1 MYSFTLEKKMTIS
14 IKRLF
19 IVAFLAFVLVSCVV
33 ISIIS
38 AFSITKIGT
47 ASAVNQAS
55 TVVEKALEILN
66 GDEFERISKEMN
78 PNDEKA
84 ENMRAELLRL
94 AKSTSCQYLYS
105 MIPKTDSVYTYVM
118 DVEAGIRNE
127 EHFTEMGTEEDI
139 SSWGTPP
146 KKTFRDGS
154 INHTKLEHHSEW
166 GWQISVYGAIKNSK
180 GKIIGLIGCDYNV
193 DYIIRMTKK
202 QVLLISLMG
211 LISVIL
217 GVSTVYIFSNF
228 LFGALDKITDAMETV
243 SKGNADLTQRIPE
256 QKSTELSSLA
266 KSCNNVIERLSYLIG
281 ELQNQSNILKD
292 SGVTLN
298 KSMGTH
304 IQNIGYA
311 TKMISDIEDKIA
323 SQQGKITSVSDSIVE
338 FESQISHLN
347 TKIISQSDAIEQAS
361 SAVEQISANIKQ
373 VNKNVTLISTD
384 YSVLNEK
391 SIEGNKLQQDVSER
405 IEQIAKQ
412 SANLNEAN
420 MAISGIAEQ
429 TNLLAMNAAIEAA
442 HAGELGK
449 GFSVVADE
457 IRALAETATTQ
468 SNAISELLDGIA
480 TAIKGIVE
488 SSQKSSKAFENVGSK
503 IIEMDGLMKEIQLG
517 MEEENAGV
525 NDILE
530 TVKTI
535 DGTTSAITEASE
547 TMKKESA
554 NIASQISELKK
565 TADDTHMQ
573 SVEVLGDMMEINAG
587 AVEASEASTKNTNA
601 ADQIID
607 MIIGFKIQ

>member
-1 MYSFTLEKKMTIS
+1 MTIS

-19 IVAFLAFVLVSCVV
+19 IMAFLAFVLVSCVV

-266 KSCNNVIERLSYLIG
+266 KSCNNVIERLSYL
-281 ELQNQSNILKD
+281 NR
-292 SGVTLN
+292 
-298 KSMGTH
+298 GT
-304 IQNIGYA
+304 
-311 TKMISDIEDKIA
+311 SE
-323 SQQGKITSVSDSIVE
+323 
-338 FESQISHLN
+338 
-347 TKIISQSDAIEQAS
+347 
-361 SAVEQISANIKQ
+361 
-373 VNKNVTLISTD
+373 
-384 YSVLNEK
+384 
-391 SIEGNKLQQDVSER
+391 SIEHTKRFRRYFEQKHGNSHTEHRLRHKNDKRHRRQDCFSAGKNHKRIRQYSRIRIPNFSSEHKNNLPVGR
-405 IEQIAKQ
+405 NRAGILGSRTDFGKHKTGEQKR
-412 SANLNEAN
+412 NP
-420 MAISGIAEQ
+420 
-429 TNLLAMNAAIEAA
+429 
-442 HAGELGK
+442 H
-449 GFSVVADE
+449 F
-457 IRALAETATTQ
+457 
-468 SNAISELLDGIA
+468 
-480 TAIKGIVE
+480 
-488 SSQKSSKAFENVGSK
+488 
-503 IIEMDGLMKEIQLG
+503 DGL
-517 MEEENAGV
+517 
-525 NDILE
+525 
-530 TVKTI
+530 
-535 DGTTSAITEASE
+535 
-547 TMKKESA
+547 
-554 NIASQISELKK
+554 
-565 TADDTHMQ
+565 
-573 SVEVLGDMMEINAG
+573 
-587 AVEASEASTKNTNA
+587 
-601 ADQIID
+601 
-607 MIIGFKIQ
+607 FCP